1 MTACVCSNGSL
12 RAAGRRM
19 SSIIRRRHLHQPVLA
34 AGMGTTPAI
43 RTGLRTISATFG
55 LTAGA
60 MAIEAGTTDFIP
72 DEVGSVGVVD
82 SVGADH
88 RSGLRNFPTG
98 RAVHMVVATAA
109 EPVPG

>member
-1 MTACVCSNGSL
+1 
-12 RAAGRRM
+12 
-19 SSIIRRRHLHQPVLA
+19 
-34 AGMGTTPAI
+34 
-43 RTGLRTISATFG
+43 
-55 LTAGA
+55 
-60 MAIEAGTTDFIP
+60 MAIEAGTTDIIP

-98 RAVHMVVATAA
+98 RAVHTVAAMAA